1 MDYEEQARVFD
12 QMTRNEFPAATP
24 SPKKP
29 VPAGAVAAL
38 NFFTAAAIW
47 MFVIAMLMPGVWLL
61 WTAAKWMFSF

>member
-12 QMTRNEFPAATP
+12 QMKRNEFPAATP
-24 SPKKP
+24 PQKKP
-29 VPAGAVAAL
+29 VPAGATSAV

-47 MFVIAMLMPGVWLL
+47 MFVIALLMPCVWLL